1 MCEAIVRIIYFL
13 FLLRGGRRSSALEA
27 YIGYVDGELALSDDF
42 SRNEPNMY
50 KELFSLGC
58 EEYFSDLFERLSADM
73 RGLERERSEDI
84 LTGLEFV
91 QSCGATA
98 LWKFNLELRAE
109 LENFVRDFDRLDV
122 PEERERLY
130 LLSQN

>member
-13 FLLRGGRRSSALEA
+13 FLLRGGRRSSVLES

-42 SRNEPNMY
+42 SRNEPSMY

-58 EEYFSDLFERLSADM
+58 EECFSGLFERLSADM

-84 LTGLEFV
+84 LIGLEFV
-91 QSCGATA
+91 QNCGATA

-130 LLSQN
+130 LLHQN